1 VPRAGETL
9 QVESLTKIF
18 GRSRAVTAVNDLSFS
33 VQPGRVTGFL
43 GPNGSGKTTTLRCLL
58 GLVTPTSGRALIGG
72 RGYVELE
79 EPTRAVGAA
88 LEASGFHPG
97 RTARNHLRVVAASAG
112 LPDSRVDDVLA
123 VVGLQE
129 AARRRVVEYSLGMR
143 QRLAL
148 ASALVGEPG
157 VLILDEPANGLDP
170 EGIAWL
176 RTFLRDQAAQGCT
189 VLVSSHVL
197 SEVQQTVDD
206 VVIISNGSLVHA
218 GPLSAISDAG
228 QTRTIVRAPEADRLA
243 RLITEAARD
252 DGEVHAAA
260 RPDGALVVTG
270 MTAEQVGHLAFTEG
284 CELHELTPD
293 AADLEKVFLELTGGS
308 E

>member
-1 VPRAGETL
+1 MPRAGETL

-270 MTAEQVGHLAFTEG
+270 MTAEQVGHLAFAEG

>member
-1 VPRAGETL
+1 M
-9 QVESLTKIF
+9 
-18 GRSRAVTAVNDLSFS
+18 
-33 VQPGRVTGFL
+33 
-43 GPNGSGKTTTLRCLL
+43 
-58 GLVTPTSGRALIGG
+58 TPTSGRALIGG

-129 AARRRVVEYSLGMR
+129 AARRRVVEYSPGHAAAPR
-143 QRLAL
+143 TGQR
-148 ASALVGEPG
+148 VGEPG

-206 VVIISNGSLVHA
+206 VVIISHGSLVHA
-218 GPLSAISDAG
+218 GPLRAISDAG
-228 QTRTIVRAPEADRLA
+228 QTHTIVGLRKPTDWLGSSQRPRETTARYTLQRDR
-243 RLITEAARD
+243 TERWSSPA
-252 DGEVHAAA
+252 
-260 RPDGALVVTG
+260 
-270 MTAEQVGHLAFTEG
+270 
-284 CELHELTPD
+284 
-293 AADLEKVFLELTGGS
+293 
-308 E
+308 